1 MTGPAPRPGAGS
13 FSSSTSPRTPK
24 TLLRRDEART
34 GSTRRYPTPGANSV
48 IRLTRLNGEHFVL
61 NADLVQ
67 RVEGHPDTVITLL
80 DDTKYVVVERVDE
93 VVREIR
99 DYRAGIQAVAFQ
111 MDRGEYRP
119 PVTHIHQGSEES
131 SVVPFPSREER

>member
-1 MTGPAPRPGAGS
+1 
-13 FSSSTSPRTPK
+13 
-24 TLLRRDEART
+24 
-34 GSTRRYPTPGANSV
+34 V

-61 NADLVQ
+61 NAEQIQ

-80 DDTKYVVVERVDE
+80 DDTKYVVVESVDQ
-93 VVREIR
+93 VVREVR

-119 PVTHIHQGSEES
+119 RSAPTEDATTEDS

>member
-1 MTGPAPRPGAGS
+1 
-13 FSSSTSPRTPK
+13 
-24 TLLRRDEART
+24 
-34 GSTRRYPTPGANSV
+34 V

-61 NADLVQ
+61 NAELIQ
-67 RVEGHPDTVITLL
+67 RVEGHPDTVITLI
-80 DDTKYVVVERVDE
+80 DDTKYVVTESVDE

-99 DYRAGIQAVAFQ
+99 DYRASIQSVAFR

-119 PVTHIHQGSEES
+119 QVPETTEGS

>member
-1 MTGPAPRPGAGS
+1 M
-13 FSSSTSPRTPK
+13 
-24 TLLRRDEART
+24 
-34 GSTRRYPTPGANSV
+34 

-67 RVEGHPDTVITLL
+67 RVEGHPDTVLTLV
-80 DDTKYVVVERVDE
+80 DDTKYVVTESVEE
-93 VVREIR
+93 VVREVR

-119 PVTHIHQGSEES
+119 QVHPTEDGATTDS
-131 SVVPFPSREER
+131 SVVRFPSREER

>member
-1 MTGPAPRPGAGS
+1 M
-13 FSSSTSPRTPK
+13 
-24 TLLRRDEART
+24 
-34 GSTRRYPTPGANSV
+34 

-61 NADLVQ
+61 NAELVQ

-80 DDTKYVVVERVDE
+80 DDTKYVVVETVDQ

-99 DYRAGIQAVAFQ
+99 DYRASIQAVAFQ

-119 PVTHIHQGSEES
+119 PVTTTSERTTDS
-131 SVVPFPSREER
+131 SVVRFPSREER

>member
-1 MTGPAPRPGAGS
+1 M
-13 FSSSTSPRTPK
+13 
-24 TLLRRDEART
+24 
-34 GSTRRYPTPGANSV
+34 

-61 NADLVQ
+61 NAELIQ

-80 DDTKYVVVERVDE
+80 DDTKYVVVETVDA

-99 DYRAGIQAVAFQ
+99 DYRASIQAVAFR

-119 PVTHIHQGSEES
+119 QVLHPEDGAAEDS
-131 SVVPFPSREER
+131 SVVPFPTREER

>member
-1 MTGPAPRPGAGS
+1 M
-13 FSSSTSPRTPK
+13 
-24 TLLRRDEART
+24 
-34 GSTRRYPTPGANSV
+34 

-61 NADLVQ
+61 NAELVQ

-80 DDTKYVVVERVDE
+80 DDTKYVVVETIDE

-111 MDRGEYRP
+111 MDRGEHRP
-119 PVTHIHQGSEES
+119 PVTPTSEAATDS
-131 SVVPFPSREER
+131 SVVRFPSREER